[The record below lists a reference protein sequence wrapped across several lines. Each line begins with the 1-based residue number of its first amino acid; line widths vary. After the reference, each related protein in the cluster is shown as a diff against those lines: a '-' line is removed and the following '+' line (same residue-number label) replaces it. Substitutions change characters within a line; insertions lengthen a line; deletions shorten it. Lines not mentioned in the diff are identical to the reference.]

1 MYAPLNLRFA
11 LDDPFCFVG
20 PQWKL
25 QRLWLRRIVLDALK
39 GLIVHSAIPEDAQEA
54 ASKMNKKNLYGS
66 VISVEIAKP
75 KKKSMRIR
83 REDSLGVG
91 REEVLKSMNKEEQV
105 EGKVEEEEKEEKK
118 EEKKEEEKEEEKSTY
133 SDKLQDKTIHR
144 LQTVL
149 VFGLPPQMK
158 PENIRKKYKVFSF
171 FTYRFP
177 CPAPFNGRDMVAE
190 ITVKDSKQIKDVFTL
205 LFLEL

>member
-1 MYAPLNLRFA
+1 
-11 LDDPFCFVG
+11 
-20 PQWKL
+20 
-25 QRLWLRRIVLDALK
+25 
-39 GLIVHSAIPEDAQEA
+39 
-54 ASKMNKKNLYGS
+54 
-66 VISVEIAKP
+66 
-75 KKKSMRIR
+75 
-83 REDSLGVG
+83 
-91 REEVLKSMNKEEQV
+91 MNKEEQV
-105 EGKVEEEEKEEKK
+105 EEKVEEEKEEEEEKVEEEEKEEKD
-118 EEKKEEEKEEEKSTY
+118 KSTY

-205 LFLEL
+205 PFLELQVIKVINEIEGLKAIRLSSIPSTSLSFEHCRLIVRNMPFSVWLDQEYSLFVVGGT

>member
-1 MYAPLNLRFA
+1 MHFLS
-11 LDDPFCFVG
+11 DKKVG
-20 PQWKL
+20 EASNSDVP
-25 QRLWLRRIVLDALK
+25 RRRGGAY
-39 GLIVHSAIPEDAQEA
+39 Q
-54 ASKMNKKNLYGS
+54 
-66 VISVEIAKP
+66 
-75 KKKSMRIR
+75 
-83 REDSLGVG
+83 
-91 REEVLKSMNKEEQV
+91 
-105 EGKVEEEEKEEKK
+105 EKEKDK
-118 EEKKEEEKEEEKSTY
+118 PTY

-190 ITVKDSKQIKDVFTL
+190 ITVKDSKQIKDVFTP
-205 LFLEL
+205 LFP

>member
-1 MYAPLNLRFA
+1 M
-11 LDDPFCFVG
+11 
-20 PQWKL
+20 
-25 QRLWLRRIVLDALK
+25 DALK
-39 GLIVHSAIPEDAQEA
+39 DLIVHSAIPEDAQEA

-105 EGKVEEEEKEEKK
+105 EEKVEEEKEEEKVEEEEKEEK
-118 EEKKEEEKEEEKSTY
+118 EKDKSTY

-205 LFLEL
+205 PFLEL

>member
-1 MYAPLNLRFA
+1 M
-11 LDDPFCFVG
+11 
-20 PQWKL
+20 
-25 QRLWLRRIVLDALK
+25 DALK

-83 REDSLGVG
+83 SEDSLGVG

-105 EGKVEEEEKEEKK
+105 EEKVEEEEKEEEK
-118 EEKKEEEKEEEKSTY
+118 EEKKEEEKEEEKPTY